1 MKQPD
6 SLSRRRLLRNLALG
20 VSLGS
25 LAVAGARRAR
35 AASVQPLLT
44 EDSPE
49 AKGVRYVADA
59 SKAKGASEG
68 NTCATCGLYQGA
80 TGSAQGG
87 CQLFPGKDVK
97 AAGWCSS
104 WTAQM

>member
-1 MKQPD
+1 MNQPD
-6 SLSRRRLLRNLALG
+6 SLSRRRLLRNVALAL
-20 VSLGS
+20 SLGS
-25 LAVAGARRAR
+25 LALAGARRAR
-35 AASVQPLLT
+35 AAGVQPLLL
-44 EDSPE
+44 EESPE

-59 SKAKGASEG
+59 SKAKGESGG

-104 WTAQM
+104 WSAQM

>member
-1 MKQPD
+1 MKTAD
-6 SLSRRRLLRNLALG
+6 SLSRRRLLRHLALG
-20 VSLGS
+20 LSLGS
-25 LAVAGARRAR
+25 LAVIGSRAAR
-35 AASVQPLLT
+35 AAAAQPLLQ
-44 EDSPE
+44 EESAE

-59 SKAKGASEG
+59 SKAKGASGG

-80 TGSAQGG
+80 TGSARGP

>member
-1 MKQPD
+1 MNQPD
-6 SLSRRRLLRNLALG
+6 SLSRRRLLRNLALAL
-20 VSLGS
+20 SLGS
-25 LAVAGARRAR
+25 FALAGARRSR
-35 AASVQPLLT
+35 AASVQPLLS

-59 SKAKGASEG
+59 SKAKGASGG
-68 NTCATCGLYQGA
+68 NSCASCGLYQGA